1 MTDKVAELT
10 TILQADNEARWVA
23 NLWNTWNNQ
32 RAGIV
37 AEWQELEAYL
47 YATDTSTTS
56 NKSLPWKNSTTRP
69 KLTQIMDNLYSN
81 YISALFPNDRWLK
94 WEAYTEESDDKTKAE
109 NITGYVDNKA
119 RQSRLRSTV
128 GLCVYDYIKKGN
140 AFITVDF
147 ERRYNRNIDDTFLSY
162 MGPKS
167 IRIDPLNI
175 VFNPTATS
183 IEHTPII
190 IRSTKTIGELLKAS
204 QTNPSMAFWEDA
216 VTRRLDMRKH
226 LGSYNKDD
234 WEKAEQ
240 FSIDGFGNLYE
251 YYGSNY
257 VDILEFYGDY
267 YDSSTGELF
276 ENRMITIVDR
286 SIMVR
291 NEPISTYSGRAP
303 IRHVGWRERSG
314 NLWAMSPLAN
324 LVGMQYRIDHLENLK
339 ADAWDLTVLPPLK
352 VIGEVEE
359 FVWGPNVQIQID
371 EQGDVIEL
379 GKNLQPLLA
388 VENEIMQLEDQM
400 ELFAGAP
407 REAMGIRSP
416 GEKTAF
422 EVQTLNNAAG
432 RIFQEKVT
440 KFEIELLEPHL
451 NDFLEIGHRNLEGI
465 DVISIKDPDLKVDE
479 FREITRDDI
488 QAKGIIRPV
497 GARHFAQKAQDLQN
511 IVGVF
516 NSNLYEVVKPHTSGI
531 EMAEFLNDVLNFR
544 GYTIFKPNVF
554 IDEQQETQAQM
565 NQAEEDL
572 QVEAEAPVTDPNM
585 GEEEPATDEDVM
597 A

>member
-1 MTDKVAELT
+1 MTDKVVELT
-10 TILQADNEARWVA
+10 AILQADNESRWVA
-23 NLWNTWNNQ
+23 NLWDTWNNQ
-32 RAGIV
+32 RSGILSQ
-37 AEWQELEAYL
+37 WSELEKYL
-47 YATDTSTTS
+47 YATDTTTTS
-56 NKSLPWKNSTTRP
+56 NKSLPWKNSTTLP

-94 WEAYTEESDDKTKAE
+94 WEAYTEEDSAKDKSET
-109 NITGYVDNKA
+109 ITGYVDNKA
-119 RQSRLRSTV
+119 RQSGLRNTV

-147 ERRYNRNIDDTFLSY
+147 EKRYNPNTDDRFLSY

-167 IRIDPLNI
+167 IRIDPLDI
-175 VFNPTATS
+175 VFNPTAAQFENS
-183 IEHTPII
+183 PKV
-190 IRSTKTIGELLKAS
+190 IRYTKTLGELLKAAE
-204 QTNPSMAFWEDA
+204 TNPSMAFWKEA
-216 VTRRLDMRKH
+216 IERRIGMQKH

-234 WEKAEQ
+234 WEKASQ
-240 FSIDGFGNLYE
+240 YSVDGYGNLYE

-267 YDSSTGELF
+267 FDQEEGKLY

-286 SIMVR
+286 SMVVR
-291 NEPISTYSGRAP
+291 NEPIDTYSGKAP

-314 NLWAMSPLAN
+314 NLWAMGPLEN

-339 ADAWDLTVLPPLK
+339 ADAWDLSLLPPLK

-359 FVWGPNVQIQID
+359 FEWGPSAQIQID
-371 EQGDVIEL
+371 EGGSDVVEL
-379 GKNLQPLLA
+379 GKNLQPLIA
-388 VENEIMQLEDQM
+388 AQGEIQQLEDKM

-407 REAMGIRSP
+407 REAMGVRSP

-422 EVQTLNNAAG
+422 EVQTLNNASG

-440 KFEIELLEPHL
+440 KFEISLLEPHL
-451 NDFLEIGHRNLEGI
+451 NDFLEVAHRNMDEK
-465 DVISIKDPDLKVDE
+465 DTISIVDPELKVEE
-479 FREITRDDI
+479 FRTISRDDI
-488 QAKGIIRPV
+488 AAKGIIRPV

-516 NSNLYEVVKPHTSGI
+516 NSRLADIVQPHTSGI

-544 GYTIFKPNVF
+544 GYTIFAPNVF
-554 IDEQQETQAQM
+554 VDEQQETQAQM
-565 NQAEEDL
+565 NQASEDL
-572 QVEAEAPVTDPNM
+572 EVDGSQQIVDPSLV
-585 GEEEPATDEDVM
+585 EEEVDENPMD
-597 A
+597 